1 MFLKRY
7 SSNFNIDSNT
17 VITLWGLVSSRTANT
32 KSTRVATALSL
43 SLSLSVC
50 VSLYVSPSL
59 PLFSPALSLEFSNSQ
74 NDFRVIEL
82 STQTSRLESWTFSSS
97 QHESSR
103 VVDVLELSTQLDSS
117 DGTLNTNRIERLK
130 CLNCQDKL
138 IGDMYV
144 LELTSE

>member
-1 MFLKRY
+1 MHQVVT
-7 SSNFNIDSNT
+7 SPDSQ
-17 VITLWGLVSSRTANT
+17 VLLQDKESITSERSHVRRFCFEDQDELTFEDQEW
-32 KSTRVATALSL
+32 ST
-43 SLSLSVC
+43 
-50 VSLYVSPSL
+50 
-59 PLFSPALSLEFSNSQ
+59 FSNSQ

-82 STQTSRLESWTFSSS
+82 STQTTRLESWTFSSS